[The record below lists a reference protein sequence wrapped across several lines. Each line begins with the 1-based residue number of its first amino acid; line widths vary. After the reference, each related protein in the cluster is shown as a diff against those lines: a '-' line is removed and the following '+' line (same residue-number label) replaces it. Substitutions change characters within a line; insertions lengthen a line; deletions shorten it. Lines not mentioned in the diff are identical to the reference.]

1 MNTSEKPEADM
12 DAILGHAMD
21 KPVPVEVRERM
32 HRRLADFRERFEAEP
47 APAGFWTRLS
57 AIPPRA
63 KAVVFAATA
72 AGLAVAAGIAALMI
86 FTARPAYAL
95 GQTLQALKQVGFMHV
110 VRHSADG
117 TFADER
123 WIEIGANGRQVRYR
137 QDTHSTLINFFAVQ
151 DEKTVLAHY
160 KDKNTVVLYT
170 PAQQTV
176 EWIGDLGELFNDF
189 QNEGNVVIE
198 PNVQFR
204 GHRAHLVR
212 WLKLNEEA
220 YIDPDT
226 KLPLS
231 IMGYDVSYE
240 APPAGTFDIV
250 IPKGA
255 VVVDKRPGAPPVE
268 EPQWMKDQEAA
279 PAKFDEAR
287 AALAAGDY
295 EKGERLCAETV
306 KLWPELTWAWY
317 WLGYA
322 QSKLAKYDQAIG
334 DYTKVIEVFR
344 EVCPTAAPPHYAYL
358 ARGLAY
364 RAKGMEERAKPD
376 LAVAL
381 PMMIDVLRH
390 PEGAQL
396 FNMADDPLFGKQQ
409 HHMPTPEESK
419 RRMYD
424 LLRLATGQAPTDAT
438 ASDEQRLVFWENW
451 WKVHAAEYGVVTR

>member
-1 MNTSEKPEADM
+1 M
-12 DAILGHAMD
+12 DSILGHAMD

-72 AGLAVAAGIAALMI
+72 AGLAVAAGIAALII
-86 FTARPAYAL
+86 FSARPAYAL
-95 GQTLQALKQVGFMHV
+95 DQTIQALKQVGFMHIIQ
-110 VRHSADG
+110 RGADG
-117 TFADER
+117 TLADER
-123 WIEIGANGRQVRYR
+123 WIEIGPDGRHQARYR
-137 QDTHSTLINFFAVQ
+137 QDTPRGNVFVVDDQ
-151 DEKTVLAHY
+151 KTVLVHY

-170 PAQQTV
+170 PAQQQFQ
-176 EWIGDLGELFNDF
+176 WIGDLGEFFKDF

-204 GHRAHLVR
+204 GHRAHRVR

-231 IMGYDVSYE
+231 IMGYDVTYE
-240 APPAGTFDIV
+240 APPPGTFDVV
-250 IPKGA
+250 IPKG
-255 VVVDKRPGAPPVE
+255 VLVVDKRPGAPPAE

-279 PAKFDEAR
+279 PAQFDEAT
-287 AALAAGDY
+287 AAIAAGDY

-306 KLWPELTWAWY
+306 KLWPELNWAWY

-322 QSKLAKYDQAIG
+322 QSKLAKYDQAIVN
-334 DYTKVIEVFR
+334 YTKVIEVFR
-344 EVCPTAAPPHYAYL
+344 ELLPTAAPPHYAYL

-364 RAKGMEERAKPD
+364 RAKGMEAQAKPD

-381 PMMIDVLRH
+381 PIMIDVLRH
-390 PEGAQL
+390 TAGAMM
-396 FNMADDPLFGKQQ
+396 FDYADDPLYGK
-409 HHMPTPEESK
+409 HPKPTPEESRAK
-419 RRMYD
+419 MFDR
-424 LLRLATGQAPTDAT
+424 LRLATGQAPTDAT
-438 ASDEQRLVFWENW
+438 ASDEQRTLFWENW

>member
-1 MNTSEKPEADM
+1 MTTSEKPETNM
-12 DAILGHAMD
+12 DALLGHAMD

-47 APAGFWTRLS
+47 VRAGFWTRLS

-63 KAVVFAATA
+63 KAVVLAATA

-86 FTARPAYAL
+86 FSARPAYAL
-95 GQTLQALKQVGFMHV
+95 DQTIQALKQVGFMHIIQ
-110 VRHSADG
+110 RGADG
-117 TFADER
+117 TLADER
-123 WIEIGANGRQVRYR
+123 WIEIGPDGRHQARYR
-137 QDTHSTLINFFAVQ
+137 QDTPRGKFFVVDDQ
-151 DEKTVLAHY
+151 KTVLVHY
-160 KDKNTVVLYT
+160 KDKNTVVLCT
-170 PAQQTV
+170 PAQQRYT
-176 EWIGDLGELFNDF
+176 WIWDLGEFFKDF

-212 WLKLNEEA
+212 WLKLNAEA

-231 IMGYDVSYE
+231 LMGYDVSYE

-250 IPKGA
+250 IPKG
-255 VVVDKRPGAPPVE
+255 VLVVDKRPGAPPVE

-279 PAKFDEAR
+279 PARFDEAK

-306 KLWPELTWAWY
+306 TLEPRTNWAWF

-322 QSKLAKYDQAIG
+322 QSKQAKYDQAIAS
-334 DYTKVIEVFR
+334 YTKVIEMFGPEDTV
-344 EVCPTAAPPHYAYL
+344 PHYAYL

-364 RAKGMEERAKPD
+364 RARGMEDRAKQD

-381 PMMIDVLRH
+381 PIMIDVLRH
-390 PEGAQL
+390 PEGALL
-396 FNMADDPLFGKQQ
+396 FNEADDPLFGKQD
-409 HHMPTPEESK
+409 HRPTPEESK
-419 RRMYD
+419 TRMYG
-424 LLRLATGQAPTDAT
+424 LLRLATGQAPVEAT
-438 ASDEQRLVFWENW
+438 ASDEQRIVFWENW
-451 WKVHAAEYGVVTR
+451 WKVHAAEYGVVTRQP